1 MEGLQ
6 QPPPKALPLCS
17 ASFTP
22 GHRLW
27 RGTQRKRRDAQT
39 DLGPWAGATASASPT
54 ACPAPG
60 GHGCPSRSLPPAGRK
75 LPQTR
80 PGQKRGQ
87 LDPYGAQDTAGSRKE
102 ARGAEEGCGRRGRRG
117 QMRLRLTCYTQVG
130 PVLPCLSLP
139 SYGMGA
145 GGRLWRQRGQAEAWS
160 RARGLP
166 RPGLAVGSHLQ
177 VAPYRRCPWLWL
189 LAPGL
194 LPRAPGARASAPACG
209 DGGGLGPGWAVGT
222 RPRGVA
228 ALPAGSFSTRSP
240 RQRPAASA
248 SGARPCVAC
257 KRFR

>member
-60 GHGCPSRSLPPAGRK
+60 GHGCPSRSLPPAGSK

-80 PGQKRGQ
+80 PGQKWGQ
-87 LDPYGAQDTAGSRKE
+87 LDPYGAQDIAGSRKE

-130 PVLPCLSLP
+130 PCLTLPQFAFLWDGRWRATLETERPGRGLEQGTWPP
-139 SYGMGA
+139 SAWLGSGQPPA
-145 GGRLWRQRGQAEAWS
+145 GG
-160 RARGLP
+160 
-166 RPGLAVGSHLQ
+166 
-177 VAPYRRCPWLWL
+177 PYRRCPWLWL